1 MTEFEQRYKTPLA
14 QKQYELEQ
22 AIKIFEV
29 KRAENVRTLL
39 YGIAGGFAFIL
50 VMGGLIGYGT
60 FPGGYVVHGWL
71 SLITCGTWL
80 AGMAIIPVTEQRAPN
95 LHRQHADWIK

>member
-1 MTEFEQRYKTPLA
+1 MIEFEQKYKTPLA

-22 AIKIFEV
+22 AIKIFEIR
-29 KRAENVRTLL
+29 RAENVRALL
-39 YGIAGGFAFIL
+39 YAIAAGFGYVL

-71 SLITCGTWL
+71 SILTFGTWFV
-80 AGMAIIPVTEQRAPN
+80 GMAIVPYTEQRAPN
-95 LHRQHADWIK
+95 LHKQHADWIK